1 MEMLRHRRCFP
12 VISALLMKCFQL
24 KLIPT
29 QWRIGT
35 IVPIPKAG
43 IKDPLDPSQY
53 RGITVL
59 SVVYKTLSKLLGN
72 RLVGVI
78 EGE

>member
-1 MEMLRHRRCFP
+1 
-12 VISALLMKCFQL
+12 MKCFQL
-24 KLIPT
+24 RLIPT

-35 IVPIPKAG
+35 IVPIPKACT
-43 IKDPLDPSQY
+43 KNPLDLSQY

-59 SVVYKTLSKLLGN
+59 SVVYKALLGN

-78 EGE
+78 EGEKLLNDEENGFIYE